1 MFAILKLAAALLVAA
16 SGLFYLG
23 GPYLVGAPVA
33 FEEVAQRLQNAHS
46 FAYLMT
52 MELPGVKTPV
62 KTQLLF
68 KEPGLLRTEAM
79 PAGGPVIIFDPK
91 AGKRLILDPAAKS
104 AVLLDGSLPG
114 EPKGAGPD
122 QAAGAAEGLR
132 NLASKKGEPVGEKKI
147 GQVQAQGFRVKEE
160 TGQETLIWVDP
171 QTKLPIQIEI
181 NGKFG
186 GGQPFHS
193 TLSEFQLDPKLD
205 DSLFSLE
212 PPQGYALQKKDIN
225 VADDKDDGKPETAVA
240 KLLRMYAENS
250 GGMFPKRIDDWVDIG
265 EKLKGEKIQ
274 GPSDPRM
281 LQVVNL
287 VVRVQILL
295 LNSKGHH
302 GYNADGVKL
311 GDAGK
316 IIFWYQP
323 KGKETYRAVF
333 GDLHAADVAADR
345 LPTVE
350 KEQPK
355 P

>member
-1 MFAILKLAAALLVAA
+1 M
-16 SGLFYLG
+16 
-23 GPYLVGAPVA
+23 
-33 FEEVAQRLQNAHS
+33 
-46 FAYLMT
+46 
-52 MELPGVKTPV
+52 
-62 KTQLLF
+62 
-68 KEPGLLRTEAM
+68 
-79 PAGGPVIIFDPK
+79 
-91 AGKRLILDPAAKS
+91 
-104 AVLLDGSLPG
+104 LLDGSLPG
-114 EPKGAGPD
+114 EPEGAAPD

-171 QTKLPIQIEI
+171 QTKLPVQIEI

-193 TLSEFQLDPKLD
+193 TLSDFQLDPRLD

-240 KLLRMYAENS
+240 TLLRMYAENS
-250 GGMFPKRIDDWVDIG
+250 GGMFPKQIDDWVGYG
-265 EKLKGEKIQ
+265 EKLKDEKIQ
-274 GPSDPRM
+274 GPSDPKM
-281 LQVVNL
+281 LRLVNL

-316 IIFWYQP
+316 IVFWYQP